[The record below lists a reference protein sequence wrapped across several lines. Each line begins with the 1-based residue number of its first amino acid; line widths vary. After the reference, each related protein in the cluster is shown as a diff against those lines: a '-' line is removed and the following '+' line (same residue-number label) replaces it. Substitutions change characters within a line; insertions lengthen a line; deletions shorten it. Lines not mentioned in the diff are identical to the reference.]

1 MNDDRDSGG
10 MTNEPPDDADDS
22 QAEGLDDAGGPPAEM
37 VSHESVEPMT
47 DAETELAERLAAD
60 LSRVLG
66 TGVVV
71 EDLELADERPARVR
85 VVCLIEGHVREITAE
100 GETVQ
105 AAMREVIA
113 IAARLRLDSAWWQ
126 IVGPT

>member
-1 MNDDRDSGG
+1 MTDDRAPGR
-10 MTNEPPDDADDS
+10 MTNEPPDDADGS
-22 QAEGLDDAGGPPAEM
+22 RAETLDEAGSPPTGT
-37 VSHESVEPMT
+37 VSDEPVEPMT
-47 DAETELAERLAAD
+47 EAETELADQLAAD

-85 VVCLIEGHVREITAE
+85 VVCLIEGNVREITAE
-100 GETVQ
+100 GDTVQ

-113 IAARLRLDSAWWQ
+113 TAARLRLDSAWWQ

>member
-1 MNDDRDSGG
+1 MTDDRASDVLTGE
-10 MTNEPPDDADDS
+10 T
-22 QAEGLDDAGGPPAEM
+22 LDDAGSAPAETLDDAG
-37 VSHESVEPMT
+37 SAPADGWVERMT
-47 DAETELAERLAAD
+47 DAEAELAEELAAD

-71 EDLELADERPARVR
+71 EDLELADERPARIR
-85 VVCLIEGHVREITAE
+85 VVCLIEGNVREITAE
-100 GETVQ
+100 GETAR

>member
-1 MNDDRDSGG
+1 MPGG
-10 MTNEPPDDADDS
+10 P
-22 QAEGLDDAGGPPAEM
+22 LDDAGGAPAETLEDADGPPAET
-37 VSHESVEPMT
+37 VSGTAADGPVEPMT
-47 DAETELAERLAAD
+47 DAEAELADQLAAD

-85 VVCLIEGHVREITAE
+85 VVCLIEGNVREITAE

>member
-1 MNDDRDSGG
+1 MS
-10 MTNEPPDDADDS
+10 EDAWQDQPTGAMS
-22 QAEGLDDAGGPPAEM
+22 PAE
-37 VSHESVEPMT
+37 E
-47 DAETELAERLAAD
+47 ELAARLADD

-71 EDLELADERPARVR
+71 EDLELEDGHPARIR
-85 VVCLIEGHVREITAE
+85 VACLIEGNVREIDAE

-105 AAMREVIA
+105 DALRAVVDA
-113 IAARLRLDSAWWQ
+113 VARLRLDSAWWQ